1 MILKPIAKPV
11 RIRIKSGGEEH
22 SSLESLK
29 QNFCLEDIKPLLDG
43 RLSRWLQR
51 QGEKEQQLAEELK
64 RFDVQ
69 RLDQAEG
76 AFAFLQL
83 FFAQELEAAHLRSL
97 QEVACHWVKDPVY
110 QRNGGYLVKAF
121 VKSDM
126 KWTDLSFA
134 KAVYKQQL
142 LPNQDWSAI
151 FKSFLDREDP
161 ELHFIYG
168 KLLYEGKDCAKD
180 VTTGRLYIEKAVDLG
195 YEDAK
200 KYLKTLEKQ
209 TKVEDK
215 RKADEKSSKI
225 RREVMEIIQR
235 EMAVSFVNDQTPI
248 KYINLQHLKD
258 ELYGRFKT
266 ALWERELS
274 RYTTVG
280 KLVDFIMTKIPVTTP
295 KDITKL
301 KKDLEQWKNRCRY
314 APYVSDADFDNLNRL
329 LQTKYDLE
337 LSFNG
342 PNRPKRNV
350 AQVIDYVLSQYSE

>member
-1 MILKPIAKPV
+1 MKLIPVAKPV

-51 QGEKEQQLAEELK
+51 LGEKEQQLADELK
-64 RFDVQ
+64 NFDAQ

-76 AFAFLQL
+76 QLAFLQL
-83 FFAQELEAAHLRSL
+83 FFAQELKEAHLHSL
-97 QEVACHWVKDPVY
+97 QEVARYWMNDPIY
-110 QRNGGYLVKAF
+110 QRNGGYLIKAF

-195 YEDAK
+195 YK
-200 KYLKTLEKQ
+200 
-209 TKVEDK
+209 
-215 RKADEKSSKI
+215 
-225 RREVMEIIQR
+225 
-235 EMAVSFVNDQTPI
+235 
-248 KYINLQHLKD
+248 
-258 ELYGRFKT
+258 
-266 ALWERELS
+266 
-274 RYTTVG
+274 
-280 KLVDFIMTKIPVTTP
+280 VTT
-295 KDITKL
+295 
-301 KKDLEQWKNRCRY
+301 KK
-314 APYVSDADFDNLNRL
+314 
-329 LQTKYDLE
+329 
-337 LSFNG
+337 
-342 PNRPKRNV
+342 
-350 AQVIDYVLSQYSE
+350 

>member
-1 MILKPIAKPV
+1 MKLIPIAKAV

-43 RLSRWLQR
+43 RLTRWLQR

-126 KWTDLSFA
+126 IWTDLSLA

-225 RREVMEIIQR
+225 
-235 EMAVSFVNDQTPI
+235 
-248 KYINLQHLKD
+248 
-258 ELYGRFKT
+258 
-266 ALWERELS
+266 
-274 RYTTVG
+274 
-280 KLVDFIMTKIPVTTP
+280 
-295 KDITKL
+295 
-301 KKDLEQWKNRCRY
+301 
-314 APYVSDADFDNLNRL
+314 
-329 LQTKYDLE
+329 
-337 LSFNG
+337 
-342 PNRPKRNV
+342 
-350 AQVIDYVLSQYSE
+350 

>member
-1 MILKPIAKPV
+1 MKLIPVAKPV

-51 QGEKEQQLAEELK
+51 LGEKEQQLADELK
-64 RFDVQ
+64 NFDAQ

-76 AFAFLQL
+76 QLAFLQL
-83 FFAQELEAAHLRSL
+83 FFAQELKEAHLHSL
-97 QEVACHWVKDPVY
+97 QEVARYWMNDPIY
-110 QRNGGYLVKAF
+110 QRNGGYLIKAF

-248 KYINLQHLKD
+248 RYINLQHLKD

-266 ALWERELS
+266 VLWERDLS

-301 KKDLEQWKNRCRY
+301 RKDLEQWKNGSMY
-314 APYVSDADFDNLNRL
+314 
-329 LQTKYDLE
+329 TKYTSNEECERLQQLLRTKYQLE
-337 LSFNG
+337 IPFNELISRRG
-342 PNRPKRNV
+342 VKDTIVN
-350 AQVIDYVLSQYSE
+350 YVLSQYSK

>member
-1 MILKPIAKPV
+1 MKLKPIAKPV

-51 QGEKEQQLAEELK
+51 QGEKEQQLVEELE
-64 RFDVQ
+64 RFDAK
-69 RLDQAEG
+69 RLDQAKG

-83 FFAQELEAAHLRSL
+83 FFAQELEAAHLHSL

-126 KWTDLSFA
+126 IWTDLSLA

-151 FKSFLDREDP
+151 FKSFLKQEDP

-200 KYLKTLEKQ
+200 IYLKSLEKQ

-215 RKADEKSSKI
+215 RKAAEKSVKI
-225 RREVMEIIQR
+225 RAEVMEMIR
-235 EMAVSFVNDQTPI
+235 KEMVISSIDDQTPI
-248 KYINLQHLKD
+248 RYINSEHLKD
-258 ELYGRFKT
+258 KLYGRFKT
-266 ALWERELS
+266 CLMKRELS
-274 RYTTVG
+274 GYTTVG
-280 KLVDFIMTKIPVTTP
+280 ELVDFIMTKIPVTTP
-295 KDITKL
+295 KDKTKL
-301 KKDLEQWKNRCRY
+301 KKDLEQWKNRCMY

>member
-1 MILKPIAKPV
+1 MKLRPIAKPV

-29 QNFCLEDIKPLLDG
+29 QNFCIEDIKPLLDG

-51 QGEKEQQLAEELK
+51 LGEKEQQLADELK
-64 RFDVQ
+64 NFDAH

-76 AFAFLQL
+76 LLAFLQL
-83 FFAQELEAAHLRSL
+83 FFAQELNEAHLHSL
-97 QEVACHWVKDPVY
+97 QEVARYWMNDPIY
-110 QRNGGYLVKAF
+110 QRNGGYLIKAF
-121 VKSDM
+121 VKPDT
-126 KWTDLSFA
+126 KWTDLSLA

-151 FKSFLDREDP
+151 FKGFLNQEDP
-161 ELHFIYG
+161 ELYFIYG
-168 KLLYEGKDCAKD
+168 KLLYEGIGCLKDE
-180 VTTGRLYIEKAVDLG
+180 TTARLYIDKAVLLG
-195 YEDAK
+195 WEDARN
-200 KYLKTLEKQ
+200 YLNTLRKQ
-209 TKVEDK
+209 VKVEDK

-301 KKDLEQWKNRCRY
+301 KKDLEQWKNRCMY
-314 APYVSDADFDNLNRL
+314 APFVSDADFDNLNRL

-342 PNRPKRNV
+342 TNRPKRDV